1 MVDHI
6 IMQAAPVL
14 LGTGIPLFTQK
25 EELKRYRLES
35 VKKYGQF
42 AELVYEKGIRCVW
55 KMNMPSV
62 LYRRGNQIKLE
73 YTAVGKA
80 N

>member
-42 AELVYEKGIRCVW
+42 AELVYENGRYETQ
-55 KMNMPSV
+55 S
-62 LYRRGNQIKLE
+62 R
-73 YTAVGKA
+73 
-80 N
+80 

>member
-55 KMNMPSV
+55 KMF
-62 LYRRGNQIKLE
+62 YTEEAIKSNWSTRQLE
-73 YTAVGKA
+73 RL
-80 N
+80 